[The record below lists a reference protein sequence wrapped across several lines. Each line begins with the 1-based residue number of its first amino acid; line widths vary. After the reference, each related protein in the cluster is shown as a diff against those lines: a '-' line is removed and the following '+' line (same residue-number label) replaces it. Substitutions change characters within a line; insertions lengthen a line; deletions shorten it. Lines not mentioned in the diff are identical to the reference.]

1 MKRLLEGSQAVA
13 EAVRLCRPQ
22 VVAAYPITPQTHII
36 ERLAQHVADGEL
48 KAEFINAESEFGAAS
63 IVLGAVV
70 GGARAFTATASQ
82 GLLLMTEVL
91 YNIAGL
97 RLPLVMVCANRAV
110 GAPINIFSDHQD
122 SMSVRDA
129 GWIQLYVESN
139 QEAADTLIQAYRI
152 AEACELPVMVCMDG
166 FLLTHTF
173 EPVDLPAQV
182 AVDNFLPPF
191 HFSRTLDPARPMTL
205 GGASEVDNYQEY
217 RVAQHEAL
225 ENASALIEAFD
236 AEFGEQFARTCGG
249 LVQGYCL
256 DGAQTVLLGM
266 GSLMGAVRD
275 VVDKLRARGE
285 AVGALRLRC
294 FRPFP
299 ASALVR
305 LLSGVQ
311 RIIVLEKAISI
322 GAGGIVAAELR
333 AALQQAGTPVEGVV
347 GGLGGRDL
355 TPDVIEKIFQEVTP
369 DEGGNT
375 LRFAS
380 THVSPDSK
388 KEVDNG

>member
-1 MKRLLEGSQAVA
+1 MA

-36 ERLAQHVADGEL
+36 ERLAQHVANGEL
-48 KAEFINAESEFGAAS
+48 EAEFINAESEFGAAS
-63 IVLGAVV
+63 IVLGAVTA
-70 GGARAFTATASQ
+70 GTRAFTATASQ

-97 RLPLVMVCANRAV
+97 RLPVVMVCANRAV
-110 GAPINIFSDHQD
+110 GAPINICSDHQD
-122 SMSVRDA
+122 SMALRDA

-139 QEAADTLIQAYRI
+139 QEAADSMIQAYRV
-152 AEACELPVMVCMDG
+152 AEVCELPVMVCMDG

-173 EPVDLPAQV
+173 EPVVLPTQV
-182 AVDNFLPPF
+182 MVDNFLPTF
-191 HFSRTLDPARPMTL
+191 HFARSLDPTQPVTL
-205 GGASEVDNYQEY
+205 GGASEADNYQEY
-217 RVAQHEAL
+217 RIAQHDAMDNSL
-225 ENASALIEAFD
+225 SVIEAFD
-236 AEFGEQFARTCGG
+236 ADFRGQMGRSCGG

-256 DGAQTVLLGM
+256 EGAQTVLLGM

-275 VVDKLRARGE
+275 VVDKLRHQGQ

-299 ASALVR
+299 SDALVQH
-305 LLSGVQ
+305 LSGVH

-333 AALQQAGTPVEGVV
+333 AALQQAGIMTSVDSVV

-355 TPDVIEKIFQEVTP
+355 TPDVIEAIFQEIIIAGATVTS
-369 DEGGNT
+369 
-375 LRFAS
+375 RFAPNHI
-380 THVSPDSK
+380 TLGEIAPVETDRG
-388 KEVDNG
+388 DNVHG